1 MEDFK
6 DDFNFEDI
14 EKMNLSTARNWVEAL
29 AVRSKRQKAEIK
41 RLKAYIILL
50 EENSLN
56 FTKQRVEL

>member
-1 MEDFK
+1 MEDIK

-14 EKMNLSTARNWVEAL
+14 EKMNLLTARNWVEAL
-29 AVRSKRQKAEIK
+29 AVRSRRQRAEIK

-56 FTKQRVEL
+56 DKKQRVEL